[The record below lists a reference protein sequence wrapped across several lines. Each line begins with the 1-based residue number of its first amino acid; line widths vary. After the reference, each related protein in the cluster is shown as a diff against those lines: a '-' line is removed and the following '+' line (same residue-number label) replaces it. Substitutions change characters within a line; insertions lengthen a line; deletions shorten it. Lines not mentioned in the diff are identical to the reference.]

1 MFVVGCGIGPTF
13 PITTVSIQNAVLP
26 WQLGTATALVNF
38 MRALASAFLVALYG
52 AMLFGGAE
60 FTSSRLRA
68 AEPILIPEAFATQHE
83 PLPKSWRGREFK
95 ITIES
100 TPTGESGVPQ
110 LRVAK
115 SSGDRRADR
124 IAVSYANFILQAKP
138 DLRRQNA
145 TNMLTFPI
153 VLDGGLPG
161 GAPRT

>member
-1 MFVVGCGIGPTF
+1 MACWLAM
-13 PITTVSIQNAVLP
+13 QR
-26 WQLGTATALVNF
+26 GTLAL
-38 MRALASAFLVALYG
+38 SVAL
-52 AMLFGGAE
+52 LFGGAE

-83 PLPKSWRGREFK
+83 PMPKSWRGREFK

-100 TPTGESGVPQ
+100 TPTGESGAPQ

-124 IAVSYANFILQAKP
+124 IAVSYATFILQAKP

-145 TNMLTFPI
+145 TNMLTFPM

-161 GAPRT
+161 GAPRKAMHKHASLNKPRGGFKDRTASRFETVK